1 MIKLHPAN
9 SFKRDMKKQSLDLFL
24 TVEWN
29 EITTAL
35 MNGRAM
41 KEKYCDHELKGQW
54 LGFRE
59 CHIKPDLLLIY
70 EPDDKVIQLV
80 RIGSHS
86 ELYG

>member
-1 MIKLHPAN
+1 MSKLDFSNA
-9 SFKRDMKKQSLDLFL
+9 FKRDMKKQPLELFISEEWLEVLDCL
-24 TVEWN
+24 THDKK
-29 EITTAL
+29 
-35 MNGRAM
+35 MP
-41 KEKYCDHELKGQW
+41 KKYCDHDLKGNW